1 MKYNKK
7 NKLTSNISKILG
19 GSALAMIL
27 TSSVH
32 AGNEVIDST
41 YTDDA
46 IVSIEL
52 TEEELMFI
60 DDSQEIHEFFG
71 ADVMDTV
78 SPSDFLG
85 DIRDIDIVP
94 DWMPGDAVIS
104 VPRRIYPNLNRSA
117 LSDPINKVMGDDQ
130 HLDDLQTDAQGTY
143 QRAVSDGSVNIE
155 GNGFSGVNP
164 SDTTGTV
171 GKNHYIQSIN
181 GSAGSIFSIYDK
193 TTGNKISGPTAM
205 SNLGVDKCKSAAGDP
220 IVFYDEAAERYIMT
234 EFSNEAGRSL
244 CVYVSKT
251 DNPVSGGWHAYEF
264 QAPEF
269 PDYPKFG
276 RWGDS
281 YFVGTNESA
290 GPGIYALE
298 RSKMLAGQTARMQRK
313 TAPKLAGLGFQM
325 LLPVDVDT
333 VNGPDANA
341 PGLFLRQN
349 DDELNNKG
357 SNNANQDY
365 LELWTFDPDYDNS
378 ANSKLVGPIKIA
390 MSEFDSNVCSNATS
404 SDGFGCLSQKG
415 SSTKLD
421 PVREVVMYRS
431 QYRRFASHESIVGN
445 FVHDAGSDRAS
456 LRWFELRKVGT
467 GAWGLH
473 QEGTY
478 APGDTNNRFMG
489 SAAMDASGN
498 IALAFHISG
507 PETFPGI
514 SMTGRLATD
523 ANGTMTQ
530 TEKVLIAGTSH
541 IASDRNGDYSHLSL
555 DPVDG
560 CTFWMTSDY
569 GKENGQWSTRIASFK
584 FAECSS
590 STATPAFT
598 LQATNLTQQVCA
610 NTSIT
615 PIAISTAAT
624 GGFNKSINLNY
635 ANLPAGITGSFSTNP
650 VVAGSLSNANI
661 AIGNVNNGS
670 YNFKINGVASGAM
683 AKELSVAL
691 TVATKPGSVVL
702 SAPISGA
709 TGAPLRPTFSWSADS
724 STTNYVV
731 EVATDSAYV
740 NKVATGTVA
749 NGTNYQPSADL
760 KANTTYYWRVKT
772 ANTCGNTWSS
782 TATFTTVAV
791 ISSNVLVKG
800 VTKTG
805 LNGAAQSTQDFSI
818 AVPAG
823 TTNLTFKTSGGTG
836 DVDLHVQFGEKAT
849 ADKYQCRPYQG
860 GNVETCTIATAQ
872 TGTYHVMLLGYSA
885 YAGVSITAD
894 YTPATTGG
902 GNANIDKSNL
912 SGAMGSESY
921 YKINVPANASKL
933 TVEISGGTGDVDLY
947 LRKGSK
953 PTANDYVCRPYE
965 EGNIEKCT
973 QNNPASGEWHIG
985 LFAFDAF
992 DGVSLKATV
1001 E

>member
-1 MKYNKK
+1 MKHNKK
-7 NKLTSNISKILG
+7 TKLASNICKILG
-19 GSALAMIL
+19 GSALAISL
-27 TSSVH
+27 TSSVY
-32 AGNEVIDST
+32 AVDEEANT
-41 YTDDA
+41 A
-46 IVSIEL
+46 F
-52 TEEELMFI
+52 TEEELAVFI
-60 DDSQEIHEFFG
+60 DDSQEIQEFFG

-85 DIRDIDIVP
+85 DIRDIDLVP
-94 DWMPGDAVIS
+94 DWLPGDAVVS
-104 VPRRIYPNLNRSA
+104 VPRRIYPNVNRSL
-117 LSDPINKVMGDDQ
+117 LSAPINQVVGNDK
-130 HLDDLQTDAQGTY
+130 HLVDLQTDAQGTY
-143 QRAVSDGSVNIE
+143 QRAVSDGNVNIE

-193 TTGNKISGPTAM
+193 ATGNKISGPTAM

-281 YFVGTNESA
+281 YFVGTNEGA

-313 TAPKLAGLGFQM
+313 TAPKLAGLQFQM

-333 VNGPDANA
+333 IEGPDANA

-390 MSEFDSNVCSNATS
+390 MSEFDSNVCTSATS
-404 SDGFGCLSQKG
+404 SDGFGCLTQKG
-415 SSTKLD
+415 ASTKLD

-431 QYRRFASHESIVGN
+431 QYRKFPTHESIVGN
-445 FVHDAGSDRAS
+445 FVHDAGSDRAG

-467 GAWGLH
+467 GSWGLH

-478 APGDTNNRFMG
+478 APSDSNNRFMG

-498 IALAFHISG
+498 IALAYHVAG
-507 PETFPGI
+507 PDTYPGI

-523 ANGTMTQ
+523 TNGTMTQ
-530 TEKVLIAGTSH
+530 TEKVLVAGTSH

-584 FAECSS
+584 FAECSGA
-590 STATPAFT
+590 TTTPAFT

-610 NTSIT
+610 NTAIT

-624 GGFNKSINLNY
+624 GGFNKSISLSY
-635 ANLPAGITGSFSTNP
+635 ASLPSGITGSFSTNP
-650 VVAGSLSNANI
+650 VAAGSLSNANVTV
-661 AIGNVNNGS
+661 GNVNDGT
-670 YNFKINGVASGAM
+670 YNFKINGAASGAT

-691 TVATKPGSVVL
+691 TVASKPGSVAL
-702 SAPISGA
+702 SAPVSGA
-709 TGAPLRPTFSWSADS
+709 TETALRPTFSWAADS
-724 STTNYVV
+724 STTNYVI
-731 EVATDSAYV
+731 EVATDSAFA

-760 KANTTYYWRVKT
+760 TASTTYYWRVKT
-772 ANTCGNTWSS
+772 ANACGNSWSS
-782 TATFTTVAV
+782 TSSFTTAA
-791 ISSNVLVKG
+791 IASSNVLVKG
-800 VTKTG
+800 IAKTG
-805 LNGAAQSTQDFSI
+805 LSGDAQSTNDFSI
-818 AVPAG
+818 AIPAG
-823 TTNLTFKTSGGTG
+823 ATNLTFTTTGGTG

-849 ADKYQCRPYQG
+849 TSKYQCRPYKG
-860 GNVETCTIATAQ
+860 GNEEVCTINTAQ
-872 TGTYHVMLLGYSA
+872 TGTYHAMLQGYSA
-885 YAGVSITAD
+885 YSGVSITAD
-894 YTPATTGG
+894 YTLATTGG
-902 GNANIDKSNL
+902 ENVDIDKSNL
-912 SGAMGSESY
+912 SGDSSSEAFY
-921 YKINVPANASKL
+921 VIDVPANASKL
-933 TVEISGGTGDVDLY
+933 TVEILGGTGDVDLY
-947 LRKGSK
+947 LKQGSK
-953 PTANDYVCRPYE
+953 PTTNDYTCRPYE
-965 EGNIEKCT
+965 AGNVEKCT
-973 QNNPASGEWHIG
+973 QNSPAAGEWHIG
-985 LFAFDAF
+985 LFGYEAF
-992 DGVSLKATV
+992 DGVRLKATV

>member
-7 NKLTSNISKILG
+7 NKLASNISKILG
-19 GSALAMIL
+19 GSALAIIL
-27 TSSVH
+27 ANSVY
-32 AGNEVIDST
+32 AADEVANSV
-41 YTDDA
+41 YSDDE
-46 IVSIEL
+46 IVSTDF
-52 TEEELMFI
+52 TEEELIFI

-104 VPRRIYPNLNRSA
+104 VPRRIYPNSNRSV
-117 LSDPINKVMGDDQ
+117 LFDPINKVMGDDQ
-130 HLDDLQTDAQGTY
+130 HLIDLQTDAQDTH

-181 GSAGSIFSIYDK
+181 GSAGSVFSIYDK
-193 TTGNKISGPTAM
+193 KTGNKISGPTAM
-205 SNLGVDKCKSAAGDP
+205 SNLGVNKCKSAAGDP

-333 VNGPDANA
+333 VTGPDANA

-365 LELWTFDPDYDNS
+365 LELWTFEPDYNNS

-421 PVREVVMYRS
+421 PVREVVMYRA
-431 QYRRFASHESIVGN
+431 QYRKFAAHESIVGN

-456 LRWFELRKVGT
+456 LRWFELRKVGI

-478 APGDTNNRFMG
+478 APADTNNRFMG
-489 SAAMDASGN
+489 SVAMDASGN
-498 IALAFHISG
+498 MALAYHISG
-507 PETFPGI
+507 PETYPGI

-530 TEKVLIAGTSH
+530 TEKVLIAGTSY

-584 FAECSS
+584 FEECSG
-590 STATPAFT
+590 STANPEFT

-615 PIAISTAAT
+615 PIAISTAGT
-624 GGFNKSINLNY
+624 GGFNKYINLSY
-635 ANLPAGITGSFSTNP
+635 ANLHAGITGSFSTNP
-650 VVAGSLSNANI
+650 VAAGSSSNASI
-661 AIGNVNNGS
+661 TIGNVNNGS
-670 YNFKINGVASGAM
+670 YNFKINGAASGSV

-691 TVATKPGSVVL
+691 TVVAKPGSVAL
-702 SAPISGA
+702 SAPVSGA
-709 TGAPLRPTFSWSADS
+709 TAAPLRPTFSWAADS

-731 EVATDSAYV
+731 EVATDSAFS

-760 KANTTYYWRVKT
+760 NANTTYYWRVKT

-782 TATFTTVAV
+782 TSSFTTAAV
-791 ISSNVLVKG
+791 SISNVLLKG
-800 VTKTG
+800 VAKTG
-805 LNGAAQSTQDFSI
+805 LSGASQSTTDFSI

-823 TTNLTFKTSGGTG
+823 ATNLTFKTTGGTG
-836 DVDLHVQFGEKAT
+836 DVDMHVQFGEKAT
-849 ADKYQCRPYQG
+849 AAKYQCRPYKS
-860 GNVETCTIATAQ
+860 GNAESCTIATAQ
-872 TGTYHVMLLGYSA
+872 TGIYHIMLQGYEA
-885 YAGVSITAD
+885 FTGVSITAD
-894 YTPATTGG
+894 YTLAPTGG
-902 GNANIDKSNL
+902 GNEGIDESDL
-912 SGAMGSESY
+912 TGDSGSESF
-921 YKINVPANASKL
+921 YKLNIPANASKL

-953 PTANDYVCRPYE
+953 PTSNDFTCRPYE
-965 EGNIEKCT
+965 AGNFEKCT
-973 QNNPASGEWHIG
+973 QHNPAAGEWHIG
-985 LFAFDAF
+985 LFAFEAF
-992 DGVSLKATV
+992 DGVSLKATI

>member
-7 NKLTSNISKILG
+7 TKLASNISKALS
-19 GSALAMIL
+19 GSALAMALVNPVYSEDEL
-27 TSSVH
+27 T
-32 AGNEVIDST
+32 GF
-41 YTDDA
+41 
-46 IVSIEL
+46 EL
-52 TEEELMFI
+52 TEEEIAIFI
-60 DDSQEIHEFFG
+60 DDSQEMKEFFG

-85 DIRDIDIVP
+85 DIRDIDVVL
-94 DWMPGDAVIS
+94 DWMPGDAVKS
-104 VPRRIYPNLNRSA
+104 VPRRIYPNVNRSV
-117 LSDPINKVMGDDQ
+117 LSAPINKVMGDDQ
-130 HLDDLQTDAQGTY
+130 HLVDLQNDAQGIY
-143 QRAVSDGSVNIE
+143 QRAVTDGSINIE

-181 GSAGSIFSIYDK
+181 GSNGSIFSIYDK
-193 TTGNKISGPTAM
+193 ATGNKISGPTAM

-281 YFVGTNESA
+281 YFVGTNENA

-333 VNGPDANA
+333 VAGPDANA

-365 LELWTFDPDYDNS
+365 LELWTFDPDYNNS

-390 MSEFDSNVCSNATS
+390 MSEFDSNVCTSATS
-404 SDGFGCLSQKG
+404 SDGFGCLTQKG
-415 SSTKLD
+415 VSTKLD

-431 QYRRFASHESIVGN
+431 QYRKFATHESIVGN
-445 FVHDAGSDRAS
+445 FVHDAGSDRAG

-467 GAWGLH
+467 GSWGLH

-478 APGDTNNRFMG
+478 APSDTDNRFMG

-498 IALAFHISG
+498 IALAYHVAG
-507 PETFPGI
+507 PNTYPGI

-530 TEKVLIAGTSH
+530 TEKVLVAGTSH

-569 GKENGQWSTRIASFK
+569 GKTNGQWSTRIASFK
-584 FAECSS
+584 FAECGGA
-590 STATPAFT
+590 TTTPAFT
-598 LQATNLTQQVCA
+598 LEATNLTQQVCA

-624 GGFNKSINLNY
+624 GGFNKSINLSY
-635 ANLPAGITGSFSTNP
+635 TNLPNGITGSFSSNP
-650 VVAGSLSNANI
+650 VAAGSSSNANV
-661 AIGNVNNGS
+661 AVGNVNDGT
-670 YNFKINGVASGAM
+670 YNFKINGAASGAST
-683 AKELSVAL
+683 KDLSVAL
-691 TVATKPGSVVL
+691 TVTSKPGSVAL
-702 SAPISGA
+702 SAPASGA
-709 TGAPLRPTFSWSADS
+709 TGSALRPTFSWVADS
-724 STTNYVV
+724 STTNYVI
-731 EVATDSAYV
+731 EVATDNAFA

-760 KANTTYYWRVKT
+760 TANTTYYWRVKT
-772 ANTCGNTWSS
+772 ANSCGNTWSS
-782 TATFTTVAV
+782 TSSFTTANVT
-791 ISSNVLVKG
+791 SSNVLVKG
-800 VTKTG
+800 VAKTG
-805 LNGAAQSTQDFSI
+805 LSGASGSTQDFSI
-818 AVPAG
+818 AIPAG
-823 TTNLTFKTSGGTG
+823 ATNLTFKTSGGTG

-849 ADKYQCRPYQG
+849 TGKYQCRPYKG
-860 GNVETCTIATAQ
+860 GNEETCTIATAQ
-872 TGTYHVMLLGYSA
+872 TGTYHVMIQGYESFS
-885 YAGVSITAD
+885 GVSITAD
-894 YTPATTGG
+894 YTPASSGG
-902 GNANIDKSNL
+902 GNTGIDKSEL
-912 SGAMGSESY
+912 SGSSGSKSY
-921 YKINVPANASKL
+921 YKIDVPVNASKL

-953 PTANDYVCRPYE
+953 PTESNFTCRPYQ
-965 EGNIEKCT
+965 EGNGEKCT
-973 QNNPASGEWHIG
+973 QNNPIAGEWHIG
-985 LFAFDAF
+985 LFGYEAY
-992 DGVSLKATV
+992 DGVRLRATV
-1001 E
+1001 Q